1 MSLPLALLVGCA
13 FALSIGVV
21 NGIPIAYVEIPA
33 IFATLAVATSV
44 TGLGRFALVDRD
56 NVYISGD
63 IGWLGQIGAGRIID
77 IPVPVIVFA
86 ALACAAFV
94 GLRYTKYGGFIYA
107 MGDNPLAARNAGIA
121 MRPMTVLV
129 YGISAMIAF
138 AAGIVMATMVASVD
152 TRLVG
157 TTMVYDII
165 SDGYRRIR
173 AVREREPGQR
183 DCRYGVDRPFAQRF
197 NDHGHL
203 LPGPE
208 HHQKLDPAFGN
219 HSGFDPQPSGRADF
233 SARRHLIFVRPSA
246 CSAQDDLTASNL
258 LAPHSL

>member
-1 MSLPLALLVGCA
+1 MLAISVVMFLLFSFTLSGFLEVGNLLSLLQNVAVLGILAIGMGLVVIGRGIDLTMVAVMVFAVAWSFALFSSGMSLPLALLVGCA
-13 FALSIGVV
+13 FALSIEVV
-21 NGIPIAYVEIPA
+21 NGILIAYVEIPA

-138 AAGIVMATMVASVD
+138 AAGIV
-152 TRLVG
+152 
-157 TTMVYDII
+157 
-165 SDGYRRIR
+165 DGDYGG
-173 AVREREPGQR
+173 VRQYE
-183 DCRYGVDRPFAQRF
+183 
-197 NDHGHL
+197 
-203 LPGPE
+203 
-208 HHQKLDPAFGN
+208 
-219 HSGFDPQPSGRADF
+219 
-233 SARRHLIFVRPSA
+233 ARRHDNGLRHYFGRGDRRLSGCPGA
-246 CSAQDDLTASNL
+246 R
-258 LAPHSL
+258 APCAT